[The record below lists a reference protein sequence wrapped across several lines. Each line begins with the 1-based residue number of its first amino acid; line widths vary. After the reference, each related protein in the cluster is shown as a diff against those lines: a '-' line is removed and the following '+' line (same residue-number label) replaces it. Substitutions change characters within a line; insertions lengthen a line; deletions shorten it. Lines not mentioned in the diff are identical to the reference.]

1 MEKKFQVRDKKSL
14 LNINSEGHAC
24 VCWNPDESKGDLRE
38 SQKRIL
44 RDQDLFHKD
53 QRYQE
58 RKYLLRKCSIEG
70 KFECNPQTVEK
81 QRERGFGD
89 LGFVLG
95 LLKLEA

>member
-1 MEKKFQVRDKKSL
+1 MCLLESRRIKGRFKRKSEED
-14 LNINSEGHAC
+14 IERSRF
-24 VCWNPDESKGDLRE
+24 V
-38 SQKRIL
+38 SQRPKISG
-44 RDQDLFHKD
+44 
-53 QRYQE
+53 E
-58 RKYLLRKCSIEG
+58 EVLRKCSIEG